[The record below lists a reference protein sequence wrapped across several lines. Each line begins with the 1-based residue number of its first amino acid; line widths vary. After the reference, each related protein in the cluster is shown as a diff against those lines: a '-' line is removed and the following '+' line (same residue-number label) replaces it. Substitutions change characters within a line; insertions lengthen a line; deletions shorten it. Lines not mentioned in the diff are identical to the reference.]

1 VGRVYA
7 RSAMNTHYGTH
18 LTPTNIRRVWA
29 AITRNPNASNREL
42 ARTVGLSFGAIAG
55 ALRFLKDAS
64 YITFP
69 KGRRRAITVLIPFLV
84 EELQ

>member
-1 VGRVYA
+1 MATRTTMQE
-7 RSAMNTHYGTH
+7 RYGTH

-42 ARTVGLSFGAIAG
+42 ARIVGLSFGAVSG
-55 ALRFLKDAS
+55 ALRLLKDED

-69 KGRRRAITVLIPFLV
+69 KGRRRAITILIPFFV